1 MPLNKSGSKES
12 VGENI
17 KTEESAGKPAKQAL
31 AIALSVQ
38 DKAKGGRRAK
48 IQAEYEKHMK
58 SKEEKD
64 EPKSEAKKETKK
76 DEMEEM

>member
-1 MPLNKSGSKES
+1 MPLVKSKSS
-12 VGENI
+12 AAVGENI
-17 KTEESAGKPAKQAL
+17 KTEEAAGKPAKQAL

-58 SKEEKD
+58 SSEEKG
-64 EPKSEAKKETKK
+64 ETKK
-76 DEMEEM
+76 ESKKTEMGEM

>member
-1 MPLNKSGSKES
+1 MPLVKSKSPAA

-17 KTEESAGKPAKQAL
+17 KTEEAAGKPAKQAL

-58 SKEEKD
+58 SSEEKG
-64 EPKSEAKKETKK
+64 ETKK
-76 DEMEEM
+76 ESKKTEMDEM